1 VSDAA
6 SPADDPDDHRAEAAF
21 FDLDKTIIAKAAMA
35 AFRGPLYDGGVL
47 TKRAILRAL
56 FAQIVYFHLGAS
68 ETRLTRLR
76 GALLKVTRGWDR
88 SQVREIVDETLE
100 RIVDPII
107 YAEAIELIEFHRDLG
122 RLVVVVSASPEE
134 IVVPLA
140 RHLGVSTTIAS
151 RAEVDGENRY
161 TGEMAFYAYGPFK
174 ADAMRDLAATRALDL
189 DRSFAYS
196 DSFTDVP
203 MLEVVGH
210 PVAVNPD
217 RVLANLARERGWE
230 IRHFVRPVR
239 LRVRVRVRDRV
250 QAAPRRAI
258 TVSAGALAFGAAALA
273 LGWRLGRRGAA
284 EFAI

>member
-1 VSDAA
+1 VSDAEA
-6 SPADDPDDHRAEAAF
+6 TEALADSDAVEAAF

-47 TKRAILRAL
+47 TKRAIVRAL

-68 ETRLTRLR
+68 ELRLMRLR
-76 GALLKVTRGWDR
+76 SALLKVTRGWDR
-88 SQVREIVDETLE
+88 AQVREIVDETLE

-107 YAEAIELIEFHRDLG
+107 YAEAVELIEFHRNLG
-122 RLVVVVSASPEE
+122 HLVVIVSASPEE

-140 RHLGVSTTIAS
+140 RHLGVDTTIAS
-151 RAEVDGENRY
+151 RAEVDELGRY

-174 ADAMRDLAATRALDL
+174 ADAMRRLAEERGLDL
-189 DRSFAYS
+189 KRSYAYS

-230 IRHFVRPVR
+230 IRHFVQPVR
-239 LRVRVRVRDRV
+239 LRRRVRDRV
-250 QAAPRRAI
+250 QSAPRPAI
-258 TVSAGALAFGAAALA
+258 AVSAGALVFGALALV
-273 LGWRLGRRGAA
+273 LGWRLGRHGPDLAA
-284 EFAI
+284 